1 MTKSIKFLSKNKY
14 IMLLFL
20 IDLIFY
26 IFLFFGF
33 WLFSYLGE
41 KLNWDTEKASF
52 FFLLAFIPIMLMK
65 LYKEISKSK
74 NKREIIYG
82 KKD

>member
-1 MTKSIKFLSKNKY
+1 MIRSINFLSKNKY
-14 IMLLFL
+14 VMFLFL
-20 IDLIFY
+20 IDVVFY

-33 WLFSYLGE
+33 WLFSFLGE
-41 KLNWDTEKASF
+41 KLSWTTEKASF
-52 FFLLAFIPIMLMK
+52 FFLLAFIPIMLLK

-82 KKD
+82 KKN